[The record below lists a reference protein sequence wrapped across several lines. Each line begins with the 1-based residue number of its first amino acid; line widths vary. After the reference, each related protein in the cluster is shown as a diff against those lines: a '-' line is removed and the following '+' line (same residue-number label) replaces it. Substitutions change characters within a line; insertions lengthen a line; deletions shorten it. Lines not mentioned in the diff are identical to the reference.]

1 MEDSKIYIFIALCTL
16 LLVGVIVTNVRVNK
30 LTIKTK
36 KLQKHVLYQQNL
48 IEKSLQSSTS
58 TGDSTSTVLVP
69 PPSLMEEEEEET
81 KRETVP
87 ERPPERPNP
96 INNILP
102 LVGSLVNMMGNPG
115 IVDTSTV
122 SPPVVVE
129 EKSSFEMNQNKEF
142 DEEKMMVEIQNELN
156 ELKLTPKQRDTP
168 PVIEEVEAPIE
179 VKTEVPV

>member
-69 PPSLMEEEEEET
+69 PPSLMEEEEET

-115 IVDTSTV
+115 LVDTSTI

-156 ELKLTPKQRDTP
+156 ELKITPKQRDTP
-168 PVIEEVEAPIE
+168 PVIEEVE